1 MEIRYEGAILS
12 RREAAERR
20 REMETLE
27 VLARVGLGAVM
38 TGARADGDGAER
50 YELVEDYDAVL
61 KWHCRL

>member
-1 MEIRYEGAILS
+1 MEIRFEGEVLS
-12 RREAAERR
+12 RSEAVARR

-27 VLARVGLGAVM
+27 VLGRVGLGVVM
-38 TGARADGDGAER
+38 TGGKADEAEAER